1 MAGMK
6 EKIKPAL
13 IVIAVLLIA
22 YCAWYSYDRFFSYA
36 GVPNSFTIEVQN
48 VEVSERY
55 GEHTTV
61 WARHSDGDG
70 AFRYVMDGRHDLE
83 PGSVYRIEYVN
94 RVKILW
100 ISLRLAL
107 WGEVT
112 SIERIG

>member
-48 VEVSERY
+48 VEVSERLASTPPS
-55 GEHTTV
+55 GPATPTATGPSGTSWMDATT
-61 WARHSDGDG
+61 WSRELYTG
-70 AFRYVMDGRHDLE
+70 
-83 PGSVYRIEYVN
+83 
-94 RVKILW
+94 
-100 ISLRLAL
+100 
-107 WGEVT
+107 
-112 SIERIG
+112 